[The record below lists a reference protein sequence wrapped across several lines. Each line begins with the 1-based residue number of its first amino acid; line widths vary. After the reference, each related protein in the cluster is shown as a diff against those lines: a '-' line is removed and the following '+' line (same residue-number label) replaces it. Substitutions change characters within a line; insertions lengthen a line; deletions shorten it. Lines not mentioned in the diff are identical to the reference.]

1 MLYNLRVNRS
11 PNNKPPLSR
20 LASPAAVLA
29 ALLGLSLAACGG
41 TVPPPNDQLASSQAA
56 IRAADEMGAG
66 SDPQATLHLKLA
78 REQLEQ
84 AKQQMQAEENASATR
99 LLQRAEADAELAL
112 ALAKVRSTQAEAQEA
127 LKQVEKLKQA
137 GVK

>member
-1 MLYNLRVNRS
+1 ML
-11 PNNKPPLSR
+11 
-20 LASPAAVLA
+20 AAV
-29 ALLGLSLAACGG
+29 LGLSLVACGG
-41 TVPPPNDQLASSQAA
+41 SVPPPNDQLASSQSA
-56 IRAADEMGAG
+56 IRAADEVGAG

-78 REQLEQ
+78 REQLEK
-84 AKQQMQAEENASATR
+84 AKQQMQAEDNESATR